1 MPTLY
6 LIRHGQASFG
16 TDNYD
21 RLSPLGHRQCELAG
35 SHLNNL
41 GLRFDAVYC
50 GRLARQQS
58 SAQALAKGYGD
69 HAEALPA
76 PRVDNA
82 FDEYNADNIF
92 KAYLPR
98 VLAEDSELSSMESS
112 IYADRELF
120 QKAFS
125 RVMDAWVRGE
135 PHEQGD
141 LESWTDFLER
151 VESGLRRVV
160 SEQERTANVV
170 AVTSGGPIAIAV
182 MSALGMP
189 DGQAM
194 RLNYGIYNASITRL
208 RVGRSSRRLM
218 GFNDIAHLELEKESG
233 LVSFR

>member
-6 LIRHGQASFG
+6 MLRHGQASFG

-21 RLSPLGHRQCELAG
+21 RLSRLGHRQCELAG
-35 SHLNNL
+35 RHLNNL
-41 GLRFDAVYC
+41 GIRFDAVYC

-58 SAQALAKGYGD
+58 SAQALAKGYRAHID
-69 HAEALPA
+69 DLPE
-76 PRVDNA
+76 PLVDCA

-98 VLAEDSELSSMESS
+98 VLEQDEELSSMESS

-135 PHEQGD
+135 PHEQSD
-141 LESWTDFLER
+141 LESWPDFLER
-151 VESGLRRVV
+151 VNSGLRRIV
-160 SEQERTANVV
+160 SEQDRTSNVI

-182 MSALGMP
+182 MSALNMP

-208 RVGRSSRRLM
+208 RIGRSSRRLM
-218 GFNDIAHLELEKESG
+218 GFNDIAHLELEKVPS

>member
-1 MPTLY
+1 M
-6 LIRHGQASFG
+6 IRHGQASFG

-35 SHLNNL
+35 SHLRNL
-41 GLRFDAVYC
+41 GIRFDAVYS

-58 SAQALAKGYGD
+58 SAESLAKGYSD
-69 HAEALPA
+69 HAGTLPE
-76 PRVDNA
+76 PLVDNA

-98 VLAEDSELSSMESS
+98 VLAEDEELSSMETS

-120 QKAFS
+120 QRAFS
-125 RVMDAWVRGE
+125 QVMDAWVKSE
-135 PHEQGD
+135 PHGQNT
-141 LESWTDFLER
+141 LESWPDFLER
-151 VESGLRRVV
+151 VDSGLRRII

-170 AVTSGGPIAIAV
+170 AVTSGGPIAVAI

-194 RLNYGIYNASITRL
+194 RLNYGIYNSSITRL
-208 RVGRSSRRLM
+208 RIGRSSRRLM